1 MDFASVFG
9 MIAGIGALVTAFVL
23 EGGDIYAL
31 FQGTAAL
38 IVFGGTFAATVVGLS
53 RDQIRAIPALLKVAF
68 FGKTKDPHRLIRDL
82 VELAGTARKEGLLA
96 LEERIEEFED
106 PFMKQGI
113 QLIVDG
119 VDPELVRTMLETDVQ
134 FLENRHRQGVA
145 IFESAGG
152 YAPTMGILGT
162 VMGLVHVLSNL
173 SDVQSLGPLIATAF
187 IATLYGVASAN
198 LIYFPI
204 ATKLKLR
211 SEEEI
216 MIRELII
223 EGVLSIQA
231 GENPTLLGQKLKAF
245 LPPKWREVE
254 ERKGDSREAA

>member
-1 MDFASVFG
+1 MDFASVLG
-9 MIAGIGALVTAFVL
+9 MVFGIGALVVAFIA
-23 EGGDIYAL
+23 EGGEIQAL
-31 FQGTAAL
+31 FQWTAAL
-38 IVFGGTFAATVVGLS
+38 IVFGGTFAATLVGLS
-53 RDQIRAIPALLKVAF
+53 RDQILAVPKLLKVAF
-68 FGKTKDPHRLIRDL
+68 LGKTQNPHRLINDL

-96 LEERIEEFED
+96 LEDRIEQFED
-106 PFMKQGI
+106 PFLKQGI

-134 FLENRHRQGVA
+134 FLEHRHRQGAAV
-145 IFESAGG
+145 FEAAGG
-152 YAPTMGILGT
+152 YAPTMGIIGT

-204 ATKLKLR
+204 AAKLKLR
-211 SEEEI
+211 SQEEI

-231 GENPTLLGQKLKAF
+231 GENPNLLGQKLKAF
-245 LPPKWREVE
+245 LPPRWRDAE
-254 ERKGDSREAA
+254 ERKGEDREAA